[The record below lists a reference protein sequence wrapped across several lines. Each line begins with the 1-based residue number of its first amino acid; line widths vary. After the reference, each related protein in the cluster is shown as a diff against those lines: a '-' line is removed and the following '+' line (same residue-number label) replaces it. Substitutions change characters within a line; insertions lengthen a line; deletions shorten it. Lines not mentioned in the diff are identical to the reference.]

1 MGMGTFGLSIV
12 AITHEDMQKLLPKE
26 IKKLD
31 DILNE
36 CDDSSFD
43 LFADVFSR
51 GEDTDGDGLYTDEQV
66 EQLQKLLKK
75 IQRTFKKRYS
85 TLEVS
90 LYYHS
95 EDDGDR
101 YDDFYGGVWEISNAW
116 RKTSDALQVEIDL
129 KKKGALNFQ
138 SLTVF
143 G

>member
-1 MGMGTFGLSIV
+1 MGMGTSGVSIV

-31 DILNE
+31 EILNE

-51 GEDTDGDGLYTDEQV
+51 YDTDGEGLYTDEQA
-66 EQLQKLLKK
+66 EQINKEIKK
-75 IQRTFKKRYS
+75 IQKAFNKKYP
-85 TLEVS
+85 TLQVS
-90 LYYHS
+90 LFYHS

-101 YDDFYGGVWEISNAW
+101 YDDFFGGVWEISNAW
-116 RKTSDALQVEIDL
+116 RKTEDALQVEIDL
-129 KKKGALNFQ
+129 KKKNALDFQ
-138 SLTVF
+138 SITFF

>member
-1 MGMGTFGLSIV
+1 MGMGTFGISIV
-12 AITHEDMQKLLPKE
+12 SITHEDMQKLLPKE

-51 GEDTDGDGLYTDEQV
+51 EDTDGEGLYTDKQTEQIN
-66 EQLQKLLKK
+66 KAIDK
-75 IQRTFKKRYS
+75 IQKAFKKKYP

-90 LYYHS
+90 LFYHS

-101 YDDFYGGVWEISNAW
+101 YDDFTGGVWEISNAW
-116 RKTSDALQVEIDL
+116 RKTGDALQVEIDL
-129 KKKGALNFQ
+129 KKIGALDFQ
-138 SLTVF
+138 SITQF